1 MRALVC
7 PGQGSQKKSFLSPWL
22 EIDGVRE
29 HLQRLSDAAGIDL
42 IHYGTEAEEETIKD
56 TAIAQP
62 LIVAAGIV
70 AGRKVL
76 QKLGESKLILA
87 GHSVGEITAAA
98 LAGVLT
104 EEDAMRFV
112 RVRATGMAQAA
123 AASPTGM
130 AAVLGGVEQDVRQ
143 AIDEAA
149 LVAANSNGAGQIVAA
164 GPLEAIE
171 AFAAN
176 PPARARVIPLKVAG
190 AFHTQAMAPAVEPLA
205 AFAAELTVNDPAYE
219 LLSNR
224 DGERISTG
232 REFVDSL
239 VSQVTSPVRWD
250 RCMSTLMAAEV
261 DSIIEV
267 APAGTLVGLA
277 KRAMRG
283 VPSAAVNT
291 PEDLEAVTV

>member
-70 AGRKVL
+70 TGRKVL

-149 LVAANSNGAGQIVAA
+149 LVAANSNGAGQIVA
-164 GPLEAIE
+164 
-171 AFAAN
+171 
-176 PPARARVIPLKVAG
+176 AG

>member
-70 AGRKVL
+70 TGRKVL

-176 PPARARVIPLKVAG
+176 PPPPNPGFPPKISG
-190 AFHTQAMAPAVEPLA
+190 AIHTPPHAPPGG
-205 AFAAELTVNDPAYE
+205 PP
-219 LLSNR
+219 
-224 DGERISTG
+224 G
-232 REFVDSL
+232 
-239 VSQVTSPVRWD
+239 P
-250 RCMSTLMAAEV
+250 
-261 DSIIEV
+261 V
-267 APAGTLVGLA
+267 APE
-277 KRAMRG
+277 R
-283 VPSAAVNT
+283 
-291 PEDLEAVTV
+291 TV

>member
-70 AGRKVL
+70 TGRKVL

-87 GHSVGEITAAA
+87 GHSVGEIT
-98 LAGVLT
+98 
-104 EEDAMRFV
+104 
-112 RVRATGMAQAA
+112 A

-176 PPARARVIPLKVAG
+176 PPARTRVIPLKVAG